1 MRPGSRELKMSVW
14 CITSTFVGDLL
25 VEEQS
30 LYLASVPGEAAVF
43 VMNIGLVACYLN
55 SLIHLPE
62 LSTILIEQ

>member
-1 MRPGSRELKMSVW
+1 MSVW

-30 LYLASVPGEAAVF
+30 LCLASVAEEAAIF
-43 VMNIGLVACYLN
+43 VMNTELVACYLN

>member
-1 MRPGSRELKMSVW
+1 MSVW
-14 CITSTFVGDLL
+14 CITSTFVGVLL

-43 VMNIGLVACYLN
+43 VMNACYLN

-62 LSTILIEQ
+62 LSTIQIEQ